1 MEQVLLRYTHSWVVA
16 RTLAGSL
23 QRQVTYTTIWQHV
36 HEPDSGMT
44 EVDSL
49 SLEYVSRNVRQ
60 NNLAERISVVQTDPQ
75 GPILAALT
83 RRFDQHLS
91 LARASGEIYSL

>member
-1 MEQVLLRYTHSWVVA
+1 MGQVLRRYTHSWVVA
-16 RTLAGSL
+16 RILAGSL
-23 QRQVTYTTIWQHV
+23 QRQVTNTTTLQHV

-49 SLEYVSRNVRQ
+49 STEYASRNVRQ
-60 NNLAERISVVQTDPQ
+60 NSLAERISVMQTDPQ
-75 GPILAALT
+75 GPILAALQ

-91 LARASGEIYSL
+91 LA